1 MLYTYKILNKHK
13 NMDKYWQKVHRF
25 IKFNQKAWLKQ
36 YIDMNTELR
45 KKPNMTL
52 RNIFSTWWTMEF
64 LEKLYQTWDIK
75 LVTNESRKY
84 YLVSE
89 HNYHTTEI
97 FSGNWLAIEL
107 KRTQII
113 MNKSVYLGLPILE
126 LSNIA
131 MYTFWYD
138 CVKPKCG

>member
-1 MLYTYKILNKHK
+1 MVKTICWYEHRAKKKAKYDFEKH
-13 NMDKYWQKVHRF
+13 F
-25 IKFNQKAWLKQ
+25 FNLMNNGVFGKTIQNERKQ
-36 YIDMNTELR
+36 R
-45 KKPNMTL
+45 
-52 RNIFSTWWTMEF
+52 
-64 LEKLYQTWDIK
+64 DIK

-89 HNYHTTEI
+89 HNYHTTKI

-113 MNKSVYLGLPILE
+113 MNKSVYLGLSIVE